1 LDGHGLSSDGALQPG
16 DHCESRDDIQMVHI
30 IEERSRIHPFGWW
43 LRGGCCEFGLPQFSS
58 SGLAGF
64 TWVYT
69 TSYSSTDRAAI
80 WDAIRSG
87 RVSTS
92 DQKDLGYFTINGAVQ
107 GSVLNV
113 IHGSSLQLE
122 LVQFPVTERKCTRI
136 MVFNKNQEVV
146 YTVTNP
152 PTSVTYWNTRAPS
165 TDDFYVVKFEFTK
178 MDGSGLSEVWAN
190 PVFINVQ

>member
-1 LDGHGLSSDGALQPG
+1 
-16 DHCESRDDIQMVHI
+16 M
-30 IEERSRIHPFGWW
+30 
-43 LRGGCCEFGLPQFSS
+43 
-58 SGLAGF
+58 
-64 TWVYT
+64 YT